1 MTPRRC
7 FVTAWQAG
15 ARHLQTG
22 EMLLQAGGG
31 LGTEDHGA
39 DDAFAVDEEGGG
51 GGSHVVE
58 RHDFLVVVDEDGI
71 GEVVLLYKLSGG
83 GAIVHAVYSEDNEVF
98 AAGLLSCVELLQ
110 GWCFLQAAG
119 AGGVPEIEHDGL
131 SAIIAQADL
140 VSIRRGQGEIGG
152 AVADGIA
159 GGGAA
164 RRGGRQEQAKRD
176 DGGAAENSQ
185 ANNNGLYAR
194 LLFRRLHR

>member
-71 GEVVLLYKLSGG
+71 GKVVLLHELRGG
-83 GAIVHAVYSEDNEVF
+83 RAIVYAVYAQDGEMF
-98 AAGLLSCVELLQ
+98 AAGLLPRIELLQ
-110 GWCFLQAAG
+110 GGCLLQTAG
-119 AGGVPEIEHDGL
+119 ASGVPEIEHDGL

-140 VSIRRGQGEIGG
+140 APIRCGQGEIGG

-159 GGGAA
+159 GGGAV
-164 RRGGRQEQAKRD
+164 RRGGRQEQAEYD

-185 ANNNGLYAR
+185 ANNNSLYAR